1 MRRWSSFALGGIC
14 VLSASLAEARPSVL
28 VVASDPARIR
38 EIDAAKIVASDA
50 SWWLS
55 VRLSGS
61 AKLAVVVSEADLE
74 PAPAADDW
82 LRALDF
88 STRVRVTPPPG
99 PLASCSDVTGDLAD
113 SGVPEPASLGASSV
127 SSALSELALR
137 RSLESADFAL
147 ELPLADRFS
156 AGSSAPYRIALFEAG
171 ASGGSTAAMRL
182 HAAGPALSV
191 PGIAVAGRE
200 GVPLSLLALAPRAV
214 LPDVSPLFD
223 PSDFPIKYRGTTA
236 STDYVAARASWLAL
250 DPSRWLVEARA
261 SSALFAR
268 TVIPGAGEIEPAV
281 SLYFQ
286 HAAGVRDGRGCFNA
300 AEAARM
306 AGSRDATRYGC
317 GKADDLARS
326 LSELDFGDARV
337 TRVFGSTD
345 VDGIALRSSSDG
357 ELGARVVAT
366 DFDARDC
373 PAAVTVTPGS
383 DGTTQT
389 GSSYPAPAVPSGGMS
404 VDPSS
409 EASGSASSEGCQ
421 VTVFTDSCS
430 GDSSG
435 SSSADSCSGDSSSSD
450 SCSGSSD
457 SSSSDSCSGSSDS
470 SSSDSCSGSSD
481 SSSSDSCSG
490 DSSDSTSDDS
500 SGCGNSNYDGDTCS
514 GSFSSSAAPQSKSAA
529 LEPARAHARRPR
541 RIHLSLITLLAA
553 LIAAPLRRK
562 KSRRLFPHP

>member
-1 MRRWSSFALGGIC
+1 MRRLWSFALGSLWL
-14 VLSASLAEARPSVL
+14 LSASLAQARPSVL
-28 VVASDPARIR
+28 VVASDPARISQI
-38 EIDAAKIVASDA
+38 EAAKIVASDG

-61 AKLAVVVSEADLE
+61 AKLAVVVSEAELE
-74 PAPAADDW
+74 VAPAADAW

-99 PLASCSDVTGDLAD
+99 PLAACSDVTGNLAD
-113 SGVPEPASLGASSV
+113 SGVPEPPSLTASAV
-127 SSALSELALR
+127 ARVLSELALR
-137 RSLESADFAL
+137 RALESEGFAL

-156 AGSSAPYRIALFEAG
+156 AGASAPYRVALFEAT
-171 ASGGSTAAMRL
+171 ASGGSSAAIRL
-182 HAAGPALSV
+182 HAAAPALSL
-191 PGIAVAGRE
+191 PGIAVAGRKS
-200 GVPLSLLALAPRAV
+200 VPLSLLALAPRAV
-214 LPDVSPLFD
+214 LPDVNPIFD
-223 PSDFPIKYRGTTA
+223 ASDFPVKYLGATA
-236 STDYVAARASWLAL
+236 GTDYVAARASWLAL
-250 DPSRWLVEARA
+250 DPTRWLLEARD

-268 TVIPGAGEIEPAV
+268 TVIPGAGEIEAAV

-286 HAAGVRDGRGCFNA
+286 RAAGAREGLACFNA
-300 AEAARM
+300 VQAAR
-306 AGSRDATRYGC
+306 AAASRDATHYAC
-317 GKADDLARS
+317 GKADDLLQS
-326 LSELDFGDARV
+326 LGELDFSDVRV

-345 VDGIALRSSSDG
+345 VDGVALRASSDG

-373 PAAVTVTPGS
+373 TAAVTVTPGS
-383 DGTTQT
+383 GETAQP
-389 GSSYPAPAVPSGGMS
+389 GGSYPAPVVPSGGMS

-409 EASGSASSEGCQ
+409 DSSSSASSEGCQ
-421 VTVFTDSCS
+421 MTVFS
-430 GDSSG
+430 
-435 SSSADSCSGDSSSSD
+435 DSCSGDSSSSSSAD

-490 DSSDSTSDDS
+490 DSSGSNDDS
-500 SGCGNSNYDGDTCS
+500 SGCGKSNYDGDTCS
-514 GSFSSSAAPQSKSAA
+514 GSSSSSAAPESKSAA
-529 LEPARAHARRPR
+529 LEPGQVGSRRPR

-562 KSRRLFPHP
+562 KSWRLFVHP